1 MDSVLDAIR
10 RRYACR
16 SFAAD
21 PVPPELL
28 QKVVEAGLRAPSGR
42 DRQPWR
48 IIAVTNPER
57 VAELETA
64 GLEALRQ
71 LDPKGHADI
80 VARGGRLLYGA
91 PVVLLVARLDLPG
104 KGTEIDTGVVVAHL
118 LLAAT
123 ELGLATC
130 PNRML
135 GKLFQTDQGPDFER
149 RLGFP
154 EGFEY
159 GLGILLGYAAE
170 APRQPHQPDFSKFI
184 EIA

>member
-1 MDSVLDAIR
+1 MNSVLDVIR

-16 SFAAD
+16 SYAPT
-21 PVPPELL
+21 PVPPEVLR
-28 QKVVEAGLRAPSGR
+28 QVAEAGLRAPSGR

-48 IIAVTNPER
+48 IIAVTAPEV
-57 VAELETA
+57 VAELERA

-80 VARGGRLLYGA
+80 IERGGRLLYGA
-91 PVVLLVARLDLPG
+91 PVVLVVARLDLPG
-104 KGTEIDTGVVVAHL
+104 KGTEVDTGVLVSHL

-135 GKLFQTDQGPDFER
+135 GKLFQSPEGARFER
-149 RLGFP
+149 LLSFP

-159 GLGILLGYAAE
+159 GLAILLGYAAE
-170 APRQPHQPDFSKFI
+170 EPRPPHEPDFSKFI